1 MERMFKVMSLTC
13 PNFDTHF
20 QKWYEDVYR
29 LCFLLVPSARSA
41 YHCTFHVFL
50 RLGTR
55 TQPELPEEELR
66 RFLVKEALEICGDF
80 YRNKPHRRPARE
92 QLAGKF
98 PGPVGD
104 DLWAVF
110 SMPLKARAAFYLRD
124 CMGLPAAE
132 SAALV
137 GEQAVRISDP
147 AGAAR
152 EYAALTLGE
161 DRAGVLLDE
170 IYLRF
175 QERSVGLEN
184 RLLRI
189 RSTLDRLVPWLA
201 LGVLL
206 LCAAAALYTA
216 GL

>member
-1 MERMFKVMSLTC
+1 MSLTC

-55 TQPELPEEELR
+55 TQPEMPEEELR
-66 RFLVKEALEICGDF
+66 RFLIKETLKVCGDF
-80 YRNKPHRRPARE
+80 YWNKPHRRPERE
-92 QLAGKF
+92 KLAGNF

-110 SMPLKARAAFYLRD
+110 SMPLKARTAFYLRY
-124 CMGLPAAE
+124 CMGLPVAE

-147 AGAAR
+147 ARAAG

-216 GL
+216 AL